1 MTPVA
6 GFLWGLTVGL
16 SVGVL
21 AIYTWQLTGEPL
33 AGWAVLGTA
42 VTLRIRFGRALR
54 ARLERLAERL

>member
-6 GFLWGLTVGL
+6 GFFWGLAVGL

-21 AIYTWQLTGEPL
+21 AIYVWQFTGEPL

-42 VTLRIRFGRALR
+42 LALRVRFGRALR
-54 ARLERLAERL
+54 AWLAERE

>member
-16 SVGVL
+16 SVGVA
-21 AIYTWQLTGEPL
+21 AIYVWQLTGEPL

-42 VTLRIRFGRALR
+42 VTLRVRYGRTLR
-54 ARLERLAERL
+54 AWLERLR

>member
-16 SVGVL
+16 SVGVA
-21 AIYTWQLTGEPL
+21 AIYVWQLTGEPL

-42 VTLRIRFGRALR
+42 VTLRIRFGRAIR
-54 ARLERLAERL
+54 QRLEQLQRD